1 MPPRRN
7 RARLA
12 AFVLAT
18 LLLLTAGGAVPR
30 SADAQSAAGQ
40 SADSQS
46 AAAQGAGAQSAGAES
61 AAAPGAPGG
70 GPPVQ
75 WVYGYGGAETEE
87 HPHAAVQTAD
97 GGYVIVGESGG
108 EAATRIFVVRTDE
121 RGAARFA
128 RSYGAGR
135 INLGNFVLEEADGS
149 VLVAGSWDAGRGA
162 VREDRVLLRL
172 APDGAV
178 AARRTYPAAG
188 RDAIE
193 GITLNADGSVIA
205 VGYRGAAQE
214 ELTSFLVDSG
224 RGFVMKLDAG
234 LNVVWERPTPDRF
247 FQPFRVLPRGD
258 APGYAVFGACRG
270 RAGQTVFCLA
280 FSDEQGNLGAP
291 LTYGAGTSHPYD
303 FDAAPDGGYILAGH
317 VSSCT
322 DGCWDGWLVRV
333 DAAGRE
339 LWNLAF
345 GEPNGG
351 SPERM
356 FEECYG
362 VRSVPG
368 GSGGGSGGGFIAAC
382 ASGVEPGNEARPDDP
397 LNTWRAYVVRVTE
410 AGAIRWQ
417 ATYGSPHANNAAE
430 FVLPARG
437 GGFAVFADSDEH
449 GPGWGNFAL
458 YRLAGDP
465 PPAP

>member
-1 MPPRRN
+1 MTMFPRRGG
-7 RARLA
+7 AGVTV
-12 AFVLAT
+12 FVLAA
-18 LLLLTAGGAVPR
+18 LLTAGA
-30 SADAQSAAGQ
+30 AAGQ
-40 SADSQS
+40 SA
-46 AAAQGAGAQSAGAES
+46 AAGE
-61 AAAPGAPGG
+61 
-70 GPPVQ
+70 GPAVQ
-75 WVYGYGGAETEE
+75 WVYGYGGAESEE

-108 EAATRIFVVRTDE
+108 ESGARIFVVRTDE
-121 RGAARFA
+121 RGAERFA
-128 RSYGAGR
+128 RAYGAGR

-149 VLVAGSWDAGRGA
+149 LLVAGSWDAGRGA
-162 VREDRVLLRL
+162 VQEDRVLLRL

-178 AARRTYPAAG
+178 AARRTYPGAG

-193 GITLNADGSVIA
+193 GITLNADGSVVA

-224 RGFVMKLDAG
+224 RGFIMKLDAE
-234 LNVVWERPTPDRF
+234 LNVIWERGTGDRF
-247 FQPFRVLPRGD
+247 FQPFRVLPRRD
-258 APGYAVFGACRG
+258 APGYAVYGACRG
-270 RAGQTVFCLA
+270 RTGQTVFCLA
-280 FSDEQGNLGAP
+280 FSDAQGNLGAP

-303 FDAAPDGGYILAGH
+303 FDAAPGGGYILAGH
-317 VSSCT
+317 TAACPG
-322 DGCWDGWLVRV
+322 GCWDGWLVRV

-351 SPERM
+351 APERM

-368 GSGGGSGGGFIAAC
+368 DGGGFIAAC

-397 LNTWRAYVVRVTE
+397 LNVWRAYVVRVTE

-449 GPGWGNFAL
+449 GTGWGNFAL

-465 PPAP
+465 PPPP

>member
-7 RARLA
+7 RAWWRG
-12 AFVLAT
+12 AFVVAA
-18 LLLLTAGGAVPR
+18 LLLLTAGGA
-30 SADAQSAAGQ
+30 AAQSAASQDAPATQAAAGQ
-40 SADSQS
+40 SA
-46 AAAQGAGAQSAGAES
+46 ATPA
-61 AAAPGAPGG
+61 APGG
-70 GPPVQ
+70 GPAVQ

-97 GGYVIVGESGG
+97 GGYVIVGESSG

-234 LNVVWERPTPDRF
+234 LDVVWERSTPARF
-247 FQPFRVLPRGD
+247 FQPFRVLPRKD

-270 RAGQTVFCLA
+270 RDGQTVFCLA

-291 LTYGAGTSHPYD
+291 LTYGSGTSHPYD

-351 SPERM
+351 PPERM

-362 VRSVPG
+362 VRAVP
-368 GSGGGSGGGFIAAC
+368 GGSGGGFIAAC

-410 AGAIRWQ
+410 AGAIHWQ